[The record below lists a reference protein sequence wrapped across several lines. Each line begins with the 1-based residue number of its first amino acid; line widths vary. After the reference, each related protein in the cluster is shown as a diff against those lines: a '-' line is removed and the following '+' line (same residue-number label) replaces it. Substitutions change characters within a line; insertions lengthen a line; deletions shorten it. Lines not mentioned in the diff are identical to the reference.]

1 MTDEEIQK
9 ARDNYNRIITD
20 RNIFKK
26 FARSDKEELEELEKD
41 PKVQRYI
48 FLRDTIEFYGNQG
61 VDYSLSNQD
70 DYSLRNMVFTDI
82 ANKTKH
88 SNKIYVFMGFF
99 DRAENITIEKDKISY
114 AVFSDL
120 ETLDTVTI
128 PYKEY
133 SYFIENNK
141 VVKGIDGYKKHNEE
155 HYRYILFKIR
165 KEFFNDLI
173 DNDQEIA
180 VQKTLKNN

>member
-26 FARSDKEELEELEKD
+26 FNRSTKEELEELEKD

-48 FLRDTIEFYGNQG
+48 FLRDIMDFYGYQD
-61 VDYSLSNQD
+61 VDYTTNYD
-70 DYSLRNMVFTDI
+70 KEKIVDVAFENI
-82 ANKTKH
+82 AKNTID

-99 DRAENITIEKDKISY
+99 DRAENITVEKEKISY
-114 AVFSDL
+114 ALFSNL
-120 ETLDTVTI
+120 ETLDTVTV

-133 SYFIENNK
+133 SHFVENNK
-141 VVKGIDGYKKHNEE
+141 VIKDENVYKERYKGYYQ
-155 HYRYILFKIR
+155 YRLSKIR
-165 KEFFNDLI
+165 KEFFNNLI
-173 DNDQEIA
+173 DNNQEEAI
-180 VQKTLKNN
+180 QKILKK

>member
-1 MTDEEIQK
+1 MTDDEIKK

-20 RNIFKK
+20 RNLFRK
-26 FARSDKEELEELEKD
+26 FNNSDSEELEELEKD

-48 FLRDTIEFYGNQG
+48 YLKDIVDFYN
-61 VDYSLSNQD
+61 VSD
-70 DYSLRNMVFTDI
+70 DYLNDQHDHNLRNMVFTDI

-99 DRAENITIEKDKISY
+99 DRAENITVEKEKISY

-173 DNDQEIA
+173 ENEQEEV
-180 VQKTLKNN
+180 VQKLLKK

>member
-20 RNIFKK
+20 RNLFRK
-26 FARSDKEELEELEKD
+26 FNNSDSEELEELEKN

-48 FLRDTIEFYGNQG
+48 FLRDTMDFYGHQD
-61 VDYSLSNQD
+61 VDYTK
-70 DYSLRNMVFTDI
+70 DYDKERIVNVAFDNI
-82 ANKTKH
+82 ADKTNH

-99 DRAENITIEKDKISY
+99 DRTEDITVEQEKISY

-120 ETLDTVTI
+120 ETLDTVTV
-128 PYKEY
+128 PYEEY

-141 VVKGIDGYKKHNEE
+141 VIKDENVYKERYQGYYQ
-155 HYRYILFKIR
+155 YRLFKIR
-165 KEFFNDLI
+165 KEFFKDLI
-173 DNDQEIA
+173 ENDQEKAI
-180 VQKTLKNN
+180 QKILKK

>member
-9 ARDNYNRIITD
+9 ARDNYNRIITVNNLL
-20 RNIFKK
+20 RNFTCG
-26 FARSDKEELEELEKD
+26 AKEELEELEKD
-41 PKVQRYI
+41 PNVQRYK
-48 FLRDTIEFYGNQG
+48 FLKDIVDFYNVSDNYLNDQH
-61 VDYSLSNQD
+61 DYN
-70 DYSLRNMVFTDI
+70 LRNMVFTDI
-82 ANKTKH
+82 ANSTKH

-120 ETLDTVTI
+120 ETLDTVTV

-133 SYFIENNK
+133 SYFIQNNK

-155 HYRYILFKIR
+155 HYRYILFKTR

-173 DNDQEIA
+173 ENNQEQAI
-180 VQKTLKNN
+180 QKILKK